1 MIQPAEM
8 KEPRPIKLHDGSVS
22 TTTDVWNMLS
32 ASFDGDLGRVKRFV
46 DRSPGLL
53 TCQYDY
59 TAPLHL
65 AVREGH
71 IDLVRFLVERGA
83 LDPSYRTH
91 PFLDPLLTV
100 ADERGFTQITEILR
114 QALATPELTRE
125 WGDTGAIDFGKDEG
139 RMRFE
144 QLVSDKQY
152 AEVEDELKQRPELAH
167 DETAFWGEGI
177 LSVPANHGDHPML
190 EILMDHGARVPDIS
204 KWGARYY
211 FKHYDTAAFLLEKGM
226 NPNHMNWREFTLL
239 HDMAHTGDVPKARL
253 LIEHGADINY
263 IDDEYRSTPLGYAAR
278 WGNVA
283 MVKLLLESGADPNK
297 SGASWSTPL
306 AWARERGH
314 SEVERVLLE
323 L

>member
-1 MIQPAEM
+1 M
-8 KEPRPIKLHDGSVS
+8 KETHPIKLHDGGVS
-22 TTTDVWNMLS
+22 TTTEVWNMLN
-32 ASFDGDLGRVKRFV
+32 ASFEGDLSRVQSLV
-46 DRSPGLL
+46 DRSRRLL

-59 TAPLHL
+59 TSPLHL

-71 IDLVRFLVERGA
+71 VDLVTFLVERGA

-100 ADERGFTQITEILR
+100 AEDRGFDDIKRLLQ

-125 WGDTGAIDFGKDEG
+125 WGDTGAIDFEKDEAQT
-139 RMRFE
+139 RFQ
-144 QLVSDKQY
+144 QLVNDKQH
-152 AEVEDELKQRPELAH
+152 AEVEAMLKDRPELAR

-177 LSVPANHGDHPML
+177 LSMPAKDGDHRML
-190 EILMDHGARVPDIS
+190 EILMDHGARCPDIS

-211 FKHYDTAAFLLEKGM
+211 FKHYDTAAFLLDHGM

-253 LIEHGADINY
+253 LIQHGADVNY
-263 IDDEYRSTPLGYAAR
+263 IDDEYSSTPLGYAAR
-278 WGNVA
+278 WGHLE
-283 MVKLLLESGADPNK
+283 MVRLLLDSGADPNK

-306 AWARERGH
+306 AWAQKKNQVQ
-314 SEVERVLLE
+314 VEITLRDSGAK
-323 L
+323 